1 MIEKIKETAAYI
13 AAKVQVMPK
22 TAIILGTGLGEL
34 VDHITDLSLIHI

>member
-22 TAIILGTGLGEL
+22 TWVGRVGRPHYRQ
-34 VDHITDLSLIHI
+34 D

>member
-22 TAIILGTGLGEL
+22 TAKTFFLNFQ
-34 VDHITDLSLIHI
+34 

>member
-22 TAIILGTGLGEL
+22 TAIKLGIS
-34 VDHITDLSLIHI
+34 V

>member
-22 TAIILGTGLGEL
+22 TAIILGWA
-34 VDHITDLSLIHI
+34 SW